1 MNVNK
6 TLLKAKSLVNKGELE
21 AATQLFA
28 AVLAAFP
35 QNRQAAKGLASI
47 EQARSK
53 VAVGDPAVL
62 QHELQNLL
70 GLFNASHLP
79 QALDVGQRL
88 ASSYPAQ
95 PMVHNVLG
103 ATYARLRNYE
113 RAIAS
118 YITAVRLQP
127 NYAEAYNNLGAAWNE
142 IGRHQEAI
150 ESYRNAIKCEPGFF
164 EAYHNLGNALAD
176 EGKLDDAIASYGAAI
191 RIKPDFEMASALRAF
206 QLAHICDWDE
216 LQACAAGISA
226 LGVSTEKVNPWSPLH
241 LEDNPARHRQRSEV
255 YAKKTYEQRVD
266 SLIERPE
273 EKPGRVR
280 IGYFSA
286 DFHDHA
292 TMYLMAKL
300 FELHDRELFEVYAY
314 SYGINDSGTMRSRV
328 TRAVDKFFD
337 ISESVDS
344 EVVKLCREQ
353 KLHIAIDL
361 KGYTQFNRVELFSYR
376 LAPVQISYLGYPG
389 TLGAPFMDY
398 LIADACVIPAE
409 QAQHYSEQVIYLP
422 HSYQVNDDSRT
433 ISEKVTSRSEAGLP
447 EAGFVFCCF
456 NNNYKIGYAEFDVWM
471 RLLQQIDGSVLWLF
485 RSNMAAEGN
494 LRKQAQKRGVD
505 PLRLV
510 FAEKMEHSEHL
521 ARHRLADLFLDT
533 FSYNAHTTASDALW
547 AGLPV
552 VTKLGEGFAARVAGS
567 LLYAIGLEE
576 LVTQT
581 ESEYEQ
587 LALELAQNPERLA
600 ALKAKLEDNR
610 LTTPL
615 FNTAQFTKHIEE
627 AYQRVY
633 QIFFDGQT
641 PRSISIQP

>member
-1 MNVNK
+1 M
-6 TLLKAKSLVNKGELE
+6 
-21 AATQLFA
+21 
-28 AVLAAFP
+28 
-35 QNRQAAKGLASI
+35 
-47 EQARSK
+47 
-53 VAVGDPAVL
+53 
-62 QHELQNLL
+62 
-70 GLFNASHLP
+70 
-79 QALDVGQRL
+79 
-88 ASSYPAQ
+88 
-95 PMVHNVLG
+95 
-103 ATYARLRNYE
+103 
-113 RAIAS
+113 
-118 YITAVRLQP
+118 
-127 NYAEAYNNLGAAWNE
+127 
-142 IGRHQEAI
+142 
-150 ESYRNAIKCEPGFF
+150 
-164 EAYHNLGNALAD
+164 
-176 EGKLDDAIASYGAAI
+176 
-191 RIKPDFEMASALRAF
+191 F

-389 TLGAPFMDY
+389 TIGAPFMDY

-433 ISEKVTSRSEAGLP
+433 ISEKVTSRREAGLP

-456 NNNYKIGYAEFDVWM
+456 NNNYKIGYTEFDVWM

-505 PLRLV
+505 PQRLV

-615 FNTAQFTKHIEE
+615 FNTATVHE
-627 AYQRVY
+627 
-633 QIFFDGQT
+633 T
-641 PRSISIQP
+641 H

>member
-1 MNVNK
+1 M
-6 TLLKAKSLVNKGELE
+6 
-21 AATQLFA
+21 
-28 AVLAAFP
+28 
-35 QNRQAAKGLASI
+35 
-47 EQARSK
+47 
-53 VAVGDPAVL
+53 
-62 QHELQNLL
+62 
-70 GLFNASHLP
+70 
-79 QALDVGQRL
+79 
-88 ASSYPAQ
+88 
-95 PMVHNVLG
+95 
-103 ATYARLRNYE
+103 
-113 RAIAS
+113 
-118 YITAVRLQP
+118 
-127 NYAEAYNNLGAAWNE
+127 
-142 IGRHQEAI
+142 
-150 ESYRNAIKCEPGFF
+150 
-164 EAYHNLGNALAD
+164 
-176 EGKLDDAIASYGAAI
+176 
-191 RIKPDFEMASALRAF
+191 
-206 QLAHICDWDE
+206 
-216 LQACAAGISA
+216 
-226 LGVSTEKVNPWSPLH
+226 
-241 LEDNPARHRQRSEV
+241 
-255 YAKKTYEQRVD
+255 
-266 SLIERPE
+266 
-273 EKPGRVR
+273 
-280 IGYFSA
+280 
-286 DFHDHA
+286 
-292 TMYLMAKL
+292 
-300 FELHDRELFEVYAY
+300 
-314 SYGINDSGTMRSRV
+314 
-328 TRAVDKFFD
+328 
-337 ISESVDS
+337 
-344 EVVKLCREQ
+344 
-353 KLHIAIDL
+353 
-361 KGYTQFNRVELFSYR
+361 
-376 LAPVQISYLGYPG
+376 
-389 TLGAPFMDY
+389 
-398 LIADACVIPAE
+398 
-409 QAQHYSEQVIYLP
+409 P

-433 ISEKVTSRSEAGLP
+433 ISEKVTSRREAGLP

-456 NNNYKIGYAEFDVWM
+456 NNNYKIGYTEFDVWM

-505 PLRLV
+505 PQRLV